1 MPRPKGSQ
9 NKLTTEVKER
19 LQNILDDALDSIDL
33 NDMNVNQKLKF
44 IQLGL
49 QYIIPKLQSTTIHPD
64 DSEIDKPLFIEIYD
78 RKDGLTDETES
89 DVWKDNFEVV
99 ERQQVGA
106 KNVS

>member
-64 DSEIDKPLFIEIYD
+64 DSAIDEPLFIEVYD
-78 RKDGLTDETES
+78 RKPDSDEE
-89 DVWKDNFEVV
+89 VWKDNFEV
-99 ERQQVGA
+99 
-106 KNVS
+106 KNRYEIGKTKWD